1 MSDKYTVTLGFNR
14 ERRDIKAMER
24 SLRKIA
30 KDPNDA
36 RIDAK
41 DANALLYTA
50 DLMAEIAQQM
60 R

>member
-1 MSDKYTVTLGFNR
+1 MADKYVVTLGFNR
-14 ERRDIKAMER
+14 ERRDIKAMEK

-30 KDPNDA
+30 KDPSDC
-36 RIDAK
+36 DAK

>member
-1 MSDKYTVTLGFNR
+1 MADKYIVTLGFNR
-14 ERRDIKAMER
+14 ERRDIKAMEK

-30 KDPNDA
+30 KQPLDANDQ
-36 RIDAK
+36 

-50 DLMAEIAQQM
+50 DLMAEIAQQI